1 MTKILMSKAEAA
13 QSFSMSVRTFERI
26 VLNEV
31 RTVRRGQK
39 VLVPVKE
46 LERWAEENSVL
57 H

>member
-1 MTKILMSKAEAA
+1 MSKAEAA